1 MISIFRSAAEKNLSV
16 QQLIDGQEMLVLVL
30 VLVVVLQFEGTRGE
44 IHLYH
49 REGENVVLPCN
60 SPSSDYSCS
69 VIDWVYYKD
78 TSSAHTV
85 IGNGKVDQ
93 SSPRAS
99 RLNLDNICSLII
111 NNITADDAGIYICT
125 PGSRSSS
132 DGLVYLNVLTIS
144 DADPTNEDF
153 TLQCSLWKHGGWTSC
168 PQKSFRW
175 FDETGSELTSK
186 NDDRRS
192 TQRCFSSLTVKH
204 QSDTNRRFTCQF
216 VERNKIKIEVQYTQV
231 HLYHRAGDEA
241 VLPCN
246 RPSSSDS
253 CSSVD
258 WIYQRNKNMNRK
270 QEVHKGMVQSSP
282 RSARMSLDRNCSLII
297 NNIMAEDVGR
307 YSCGYNTDVYL
318 NMMII
323 SSSPPDVDPTK
334 NEEITL
340 FCSLLRSRSSGFCPD
355 KSFLWLDETGSEL
368 TGEGDGYKYGGQ
380 FGCVSS
386 LTVNL
391 QSSRRFTCQFVEGNK
406 VKIEAHYGSE
416 GTRGEKLHL
425 YHRGGENVVLPCN
438 SPESFDSCSIINWL
452 YNRDRSKTH
461 SVFINGKV
469 VQSSPRASRLNLDNS
484 CSLIINN
491 ITADDAGF
499 YICRP
504 GPGISSD
511 GFVFLNV
518 LTISPSPTDADPTKE
533 DFTLL
538 CSLSSRR
545 FTCQF
550 VEGNKVKIE
559 AHYGSEGPPASSPLS
574 FIMLTLKI
582 TGLILIVG
590 ITVGIIRT
598 RGRKKPQKDV
608 NVRFSVDDDSVNY
621 ENDGERSAA
630 AALH

>member
-1 MISIFRSAAEKNLSV
+1 M
-16 QQLIDGQEMLVLVL
+16 
-30 VLVVVLQFEGTRGE
+30 
-44 IHLYH
+44 
-49 REGENVVLPCN
+49 REENVVLPCN
-60 SPSSDYSCS
+60 SPSSLSSCS
-69 VIDWVYYKD
+69 DVTWFYSRDKNQNTQKKVWSGADDQISHRVSKFNV
-78 TSSAHTV
+78 SS
-85 IGNGKVDQ
+85 
-93 SSPRAS
+93 S
-99 RLNLDNICSLII
+99 CSLIMEYVDD
-111 NNITADDAGIYICT
+111 DDAGLYTCR
-125 PGSRSSS
+125 PGSDASS
-132 DGLVYLNVLTIS
+132 DGFVYLNVLSNYPPYFSRSSKT
-144 DADPTNEDF
+144 F
-153 TLQCSLWKHGGWTSC
+153 YCSLRRYDGLDLC
-168 PQKSFRW
+168 PENSFRW
-175 FDETGSELTSK
+175 LDETGTELTEGVWLEL
-186 NDDRRS
+186 RGP
-192 TQRCFSSLTVKH
+192 TVCLSSLTVKD
-204 QSDTNRRFTCQF
+204 QSDKNRNYTCQF
-216 VERNKIKIEVQYTQV
+216 VEGNRVKVEIKHTPRRFKGSSSGII

-270 QEVHKGMVQSSP
+270 QEVHGGMVQSSP

-297 NNIMAEDVGR
+297 NNITAEDVGR

-323 SSSPPDVDPTK
+323 SSSPPAVDPTK

-340 FCSLLRSRSSGFCPD
+340 FCSLLRSSSLESCPD
-355 KSFLWLDETGSEL
+355 KSFLWLNETGSEL

-391 QSSRRFTCQFVEGNK
+391 QSR
-406 VKIEAHYGSE
+406 
-416 GTRGEKLHL
+416 
-425 YHRGGENVVLPCN
+425 
-438 SPESFDSCSIINWL
+438 
-452 YNRDRSKTH
+452 
-461 SVFINGKV
+461 
-469 VQSSPRASRLNLDNS
+469 
-484 CSLIINN
+484 
-491 ITADDAGF
+491 
-499 YICRP
+499 
-504 GPGISSD
+504 
-511 GFVFLNV
+511 
-518 LTISPSPTDADPTKE
+518 
-533 DFTLL
+533 
-538 CSLSSRR
+538 RR

-582 TGLILIVG
+582 TGLILMVG

>member
-1 MISIFRSAAEKNLSV
+1 
-16 QQLIDGQEMLVLVL
+16 MLVLVL

-44 IHLYH
+44 LHLYH

-60 SPSSDYSCS
+60 SRSSYYSCS
-69 VIDWVYYKD
+69 IINWLSDRER
-78 TSSAHTV
+78 SSAHTV
-85 IGNGKVDQ
+85 VKNGKVDQ

-99 RLNLDNICSLII
+99 RLNLDNSCSLII
-111 NNITADDAGIYICT
+111 NNITADDAGLYICI
-125 PGSRSSS
+125 PDS
-132 DGLVYLNVLTIS
+132 DDTFDGFVYLNVLTIS

-153 TLQCSLWKHGGWTSC
+153 TLQCSLWRDEGLTSC
-168 PQKSFRW
+168 PEKSFRW

-186 NDDRRS
+186 NDDRSS

-216 VERNKIKIEVQYTQV
+216 VEGNEVKVEVQYTHLIRQV

-270 QEVHKGMVQSSP
+270 QEVHRGMVQSSP
-282 RSARMSLDRNCSLII
+282 RSARMSLDRKCSLII
-297 NNIMAEDVGR
+297 NNITAEDVGR

-323 SSSPPDVDPTK
+323 SSSLPAVDPTK

-340 FCSLLRSRSSGFCPD
+340 LCSLMRLGSCPD
-355 KSFLWLDETGSEL
+355 KSLLWLNETGSEL
-368 TGEGDGYKYGGQ
+368 TGEGDEYKSGGQ

-416 GTRGEKLHL
+416 GTRGGKLHL

-469 VQSSPRASRLNLDNS
+469 DQGSPRASRLNLDNS

-499 YICRP
+499 YICRA

-511 GFVFLNV
+511 GLVYLNV
-518 LTISPSPTDADPTKE
+518 LTISPSPTDADPAKE

-582 TGLILIVG
+582 TGLILMVG

-608 NVRFSVDDDSVNY
+608 NVRFAVDDDSVNY
-621 ENDGERSAA
+621 ENVGERSAA